1 MGSGSNS
8 RSNATNTGLASPTL
22 SSWSPFDSIRRFL
35 STSTTGQNSTQ
46 SRHLNLHDIID
57 VMTLLRGNVDLDHL
71 FGNEDGDEDEE
82 DNEDDDEQGDD
93 EDNIESNTNDCDDD
107 DDDDDE
113 YKDCES
119 KDDIYLH
126 ASYLQD
132 EDISRGYEYK
142 SFQEDNHDSTRQ
154 NPVIIAL
161 PIAEAIRISSSF
173 DEELEVEEL
182 SNVNIT
188 HVRSEEDQQNEGE
201 DDEENDDDDNNGLVS
216 DIRLRGLYSKGS
228 SNPHI

>member
-1 MGSGSNS
+1 M
-8 RSNATNTGLASPTL
+8 
-22 SSWSPFDSIRRFL
+22 
-35 STSTTGQNSTQ
+35 
-46 SRHLNLHDIID
+46 
-57 VMTLLRGNVDLDHL
+57 
-71 FGNEDGDEDEE
+71 
-82 DNEDDDEQGDD
+82 
-93 EDNIESNTNDCDDD
+93 
-107 DDDDDE
+107 
-113 YKDCES
+113 
-119 KDDIYLH
+119 
-126 ASYLQD
+126 
-132 EDISRGYEYK
+132 
-142 SFQEDNHDSTRQ
+142 
-154 NPVIIAL
+154 IIAL